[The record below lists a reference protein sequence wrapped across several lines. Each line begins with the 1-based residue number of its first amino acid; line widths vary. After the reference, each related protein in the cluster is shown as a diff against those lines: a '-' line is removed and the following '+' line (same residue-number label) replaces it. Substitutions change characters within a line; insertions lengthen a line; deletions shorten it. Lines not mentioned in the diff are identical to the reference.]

1 MSSPALTR
9 RAGAPLV
16 PLPARVLVKEVNWLG
31 DLVMTLPA
39 LRAVRRALPHTR
51 LTVLVKQELAS
62 FFDGARWLDEVIPY
76 RVRGGLGGMLDRRR
90 IVASLRRQ
98 RFELAVIFPRSFE
111 SALWPALARIPRRV
125 GYRDDARGP
134 LLTDAAVR
142 TPALLQQH
150 QAYDYLTL
158 LRERLGIA
166 GDIADCAIDVE
177 PRHRTTIDGW
187 LAARRRRR
195 GPLIALAAAAAYGP
209 AKEWPTARWVE
220 LADRLFERHGAECVL
235 VGAPAERAKCERI
248 AAATRHDVMIAA
260 GETTIGEALAL
271 LARCAGFAGNDS
283 GSMHVAGA
291 LGIPTVGL
299 FGSTNPQRTAPLGPR
314 TRVLY
319 HRLDCSPCL
328 ERTCRFGHYDCLAR
342 IGVDEVDEALRSLGA
357 FG

>member
-1 MSSPALTR
+1 MTAPARR
-9 RAGAPLV
+9 RAGAPLS

-51 LTVLVKQELAS
+51 LAVLVKQELAS

-76 RVRGGLGGMLDRRR
+76 RIRGGLAGLADRRR
-90 IVASLRRQ
+90 VVTALRAR
-98 RFELAVIFPRSFE
+98 RFDLAIILPRSFE
-111 SALWPALARIPRRV
+111 SALWPALARVPRRI

-142 TPALLQQH
+142 TPALRSAH
-150 QAYDYLTL
+150 QAQDYLAL
-158 LRERLGIA
+158 LRDRLGIP
-166 GDIADCAIDVE
+166 GDAADCPIDVE
-177 PRHRTTIDGW
+177 PRHRATIDGW

-195 GPLIALAAAAAYGP
+195 GPLIGLAVAAAYGP
-209 AKEWPTARWVE
+209 AKEWPAARWAE
-220 LADRLFERHGAECVL
+220 LADRLFERYGSECVL
-235 VGAPAERAKCERI
+235 VGAPAERAKCERV
-248 AAATRHDVMIAA
+248 AAATRHGVLIAA
-260 GETTIGEALAL
+260 GETTIGEAVAL

-291 LGIPTVGL
+291 LGIPTVGI

-319 HRLDCSPCL
+319 HHIECSPCL
-328 ERTCRFGHYDCLAR
+328 QRTCRFGHYDCLAR
-342 IGVDEVDEALRSLGA
+342 VSVDEVDEALRQLGA